1 MTDIDQVA
9 KDMAE
14 RMEGG
19 GKLTILT
26 GAGVSAESGIPTF
39 RDMGGLWGSHDI
51 MEVATP
57 EAFARNPELVHMF
70 YNERREKLPTVH
82 PNAAHHA
89 IAKLENALG
98 GRFALITQNVDD
110 LHERA
115 GSTRPWHMHGE
126 LVKVR
131 CANCRTVL

>member
-57 EAFARNPELVHMF
+57 EAFARNPEL
-70 YNERREKLPTVH
+70 
-82 PNAAHHA
+82 
-89 IAKLENALG
+89 
-98 GRFALITQNVDD
+98 
-110 LHERA
+110 
-115 GSTRPWHMHGE
+115 
-126 LVKVR
+126 
-131 CANCRTVL
+131 